1 MGGVAMRGFL
11 LAAVMFG
18 AVSGAQAADM
28 PDLPIL
34 RGGLTEGLSTSIV
47 NWQGFYIGA
56 QGSWGGSNINFAGA
70 NDGLA
75 TGLFPYSPLQ
85 SLVDVPGL
93 GKSSSKSTGFGAF
106 AGYNWQWADVVIGV
120 EGNYLHQDMF
130 GSSTAIPFRYVD
142 GGGILRTQSSS
153 TASIDLKDFGSVRV
167 RAGYATGSFLPYAFV
182 GAAAGRAD
190 IYRSVG
196 MIGNFSS
203 FLTATSSQKD
213 HFVYGYSAGLGMDV
227 MLCAGLFMRLEY
239 EYQRFT
245 TSADVNINTVRAGL
259 GYKF

>member
-1 MGGVAMRGFL
+1 MRGLL

-34 RGGLTEGLSTSIV
+34 RGGLTEGLSSSSV
-47 NWQGFYIGA
+47 NWQGFYVGG
-56 QGSWGGSNINFAGA
+56 QGSWGGSNINFSGA

-75 TGLFPYSPLQ
+75 EGLFSYSPLK
-85 SLVDVPGL
+85 SLADVPAL

-106 AGYNWQWADVVIGV
+106 VGYNWQWSDVIIGV
-120 EGNYLHQDMF
+120 EGNYLHQDFF
-130 GSSTAIPFRYVD
+130 GSTTPVPFRYVD
-142 GGGILRTQSSS
+142 GNGILQTQSSS
-153 TASIDLKDFGSVRV
+153 TASVDLKDFGSVRV
-167 RAGYATGSFLPYAFV
+167 RGGYVAGSFLPYLF
-182 GAAAGRAD
+182 GGISGGRAD
-190 IYRSVG
+190 IYRSVS
-196 MIGNFSS
+196 MIGNFNS

-213 HFVYGYSAGLGMDV
+213 HFVYGYSLGFGMDV

-245 TSADVNINTVRAGL
+245 TLTDININTVRAGL